1 MGFYYISLFSW
12 LIFAVYFAIAATIII
27 KTCGAN
33 KLSEYWKAGLLAVA
47 FIAPWTEELWIAYN
61 FGQLCRKDAGLFI
74 NKTVEVEGYYD
85 DTGVTRLPPASP
97 YRFIESPDGKGKF
110 HRVDRASPKEED
122 RARQWYANEYQ
133 GKQLEKG
140 KNEWI
145 RHPVDDRA
153 QVIVEIDT
161 GYAWRITTLDK
172 PAARYHYQKD
182 DGVPLTHKVG
192 RQMSKVVDSESG
204 QELGS
209 YTRYYREAYWFLIG
223 LSAPNM
229 GCDGPTSGPPKSSF
243 LIYEDILKPLRK
255 P

>member
-1 MGFYYISLFSW
+1 MGFYYFSLFSW
-12 LIFAVYFAIAATIII
+12 MAFAIYFAIVAAIII
-27 KTCGAN
+27 KICETN
-33 KLSEYWKAGLLAVA
+33 KLSKYWKVGLLTVA

-74 NKTVEVEGYYD
+74 NKTVEVEGYYN
-85 DTGVTRLPPASP
+85 DTGVTRLPPDSH
-97 YRFIESPDGKGKF
+97 YRFIESPDGKREF
-110 HRVDRASPKEED
+110 HRVDRASSQEAESARKWYEKEYKGN
-122 RARQWYANEYQ
+122 R
-133 GKQLEKG
+133 LEKG

-145 RHPVDDRA
+145 RHSVNDRM

-161 GYAWRITTLDK
+161 GYAWRVTKLDK
-172 PAARYHYQKD
+172 PTARYHYLKD
-182 DGVPLTHKVG
+182 HGVPLTHKVG
-192 RQMSKVVDSESG
+192 RQMSKVVDSETG
-204 QELGS
+204 QELGR
-209 YTRYYREAYWFLIG
+209 YTRYYREAYWFLIA